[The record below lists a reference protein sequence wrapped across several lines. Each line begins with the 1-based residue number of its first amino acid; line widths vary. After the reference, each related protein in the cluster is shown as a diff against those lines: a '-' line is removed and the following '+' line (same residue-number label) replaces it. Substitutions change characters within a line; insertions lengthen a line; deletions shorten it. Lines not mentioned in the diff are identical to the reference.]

1 MKNEIFTLA
10 DKTKQYLISQRE
22 TLDLPFINN
31 FPFSCCEISS
41 LILGKIINEICK
53 NKDILLVEGYD
64 RENDEYHFWL
74 EVDSVVV
81 DITSN
86 QFSTDHKGCGARE
99 YVENKFSDTEKT
111 LFSDVILNN
120 ALMVNNH
127 EKIQHVTNEIKKDIK
142 GSLYVY

>member
-10 DKTKQYLISQRE
+10 DKAEQYLMSQRA
-22 TLDLPFINN
+22 TLDLPFIHN

-41 LILGKIINEICK
+41 LILGKIINDAFN
-53 NKDILLVEGYD
+53 NKDILLVKGYD

-81 DITSN
+81 DITSS
-86 QFSTDHKGCGARE
+86 QFSANHKGFDARE
-99 YVENKFSDTEKT
+99 HVENKFSDTEKI

-120 ALMVNNH
+120 ELMVNNH
-127 EKIQHVTNEIKKDIK
+127 ENIQYVINKIKQI
-142 GSLYVY
+142 